1 MRFAVLLLLAGS
13 LGCSDTPQNADSGC
27 EKCANDSGGP
37 GDGGPADSGPT
48 DSAPGDGGPKSY
60 STNFLGVENPISENG
75 VWTNGGAVGLDWQNV
90 EKNGGFAFGTGTS
103 AGYDDCIAHLNG
115 FPANHFA
122 QATVHVSANYTPPSS
137 HEVELLVR
145 FEITAHSARGYEI
158 NCGWNGAY
166 SQIVRWNGA
175 LNDFTYLN
183 PTGPGFGALAEGDV
197 IKATAVGSTITVYKN
212 ATQVMQVTDATWVDG
227 NPGMGMFI
235 RPNGTPKSYCY
246 TSFSA
251 GAL

>member
-1 MRFAVLLLLAGS
+1 MRVAVWLLACS
-13 LGCSDTPQNADSGC
+13 IGCGDAAQTAADSGLDGAPL
-27 EKCANDSGGP
+27 ESGSSDGASDS
-37 GDGGPADSGPT
+37 ATT

-60 STNFLGVENPISENG
+60 NTNFLGVENPISENG
-75 VWTNGGAVGLDWQNV
+75 VWTNGGTVGLDWQNV
-90 EKNGGFAFGTGTS
+90 EKDNGFAFGSGTS
-103 AGYDDCIAHLNG
+103 AGYNDCIAHLGG

-122 QATVHVSANYTPPSS
+122 QATVHVASNYTPPSS
-137 HEVELLVR
+137 HEIELLVR
-145 FEITAHSARGYEI
+145 FEITAHNARGYEI

-183 PTGPGFGALAEGDV
+183 PTGPGFGVLAEGDV

-212 ATQVMQVTDATWVDG
+212 GTQVMQVTDATWGDG

-235 RPNGTPKSYCY
+235 RPGGTPKNYCY
-246 TSFSA
+246 TAFSA